1 MKLLEKI
8 LVATNFDKS
17 TDQTVQTAVSVAK
30 VFNSEIIL
38 LYVIPEVSGFPTAQ
52 RKLKDKVTEQLQG
65 IQSEI
70 EKNDV
75 KVSETT
81 ILSGVPFDQITR
93 HAARQDVNVIILG
106 AGEKSDDD
114 PFRLGITAERVLRK
128 SSKPVWVAKP
138 EAAMQITN
146 ILCPVDYSDPSAR
159 ALTNAIRLAR
169 SFQAKLTV
177 LNVIRPFTIISRLI
191 EADGKD
197 EETYVREGHSQ
208 FEQFLKKFDFHN
220 VNWSR
225 EIRQGQPHQEILT
238 FAHEN
243 KADLLVMGSVG
254 RTGLSRILMGSVAS
268 KIVRQM
274 PCSVITVKSEHA
286 VRLRLSEE
294 ISDLR
299 DHLKQGQELLEQGFA
314 REALKQFEHCIARDI
329 LCGPAW
335 EGMSIAHL
343 RLGQHKKSKECDEA
357 VEQIRRYLWRSKPK
371 HDAGT
376 TLWSNNRID

>member
-8 LVATNFDKS
+8 LVATDFDNC

-30 VFNSEIIL
+30 VFNSEIVL
-38 LYVIPEVSGFPTAQ
+38 LHVIPEVSGFPAAQ

-65 IQSEI
+65 IQREI
-70 EKNDV
+70 EKDDV
-75 KVSETT
+75 RVGETT

-114 PFRLGITAERVLRK
+114 PYRLGITAERVIRK
-128 SSKPVWVAKP
+128 SSKPVWVSKQD
-138 EAAMQITN
+138 AAMEITN

-177 LNVIRPFTIISRLI
+177 LNVIRPLTVISRLI
-191 EADGKD
+191 EADGKA
-197 EETYVREGHSQ
+197 EETYLRERHSQ
-208 FEQFLKKFDFHN
+208 FEQFLEKFDFYN

-225 EIRQGQPHQEILT
+225 EIRQGPPHQEILT
-238 FAHEN
+238 FADEI
-243 KADLLVMGSVG
+243 KSDLLVMGSVG

-294 ISDLR
+294 IRELR
-299 DHLKQGQELLEQGFA
+299 DHLKQGQELLEKGFA
-314 REALKQFEHCIARDI
+314 REALKQFEHCLAKDI
-329 LCGPAW
+329 LCEPAW
-335 EGMSIAHL
+335 KGKSVAHQ

-371 HDAGT
+371 HDVGT
-376 TLWSNNRID
+376 TVW